1 MATVEDNRMAGR
13 VGKDLD
19 RTCPPRETVDRLRP
33 HFRALG
39 ITRLARQTGL
49 DTIGIPCFSAIRP
62 NARTLACSQGK
73 GVDDDAAM
81 ASAVM
86 EAAEFALAEREMPPA
101 WFGSAATL
109 QAMDASWFDPQRLLP
124 FGQQFDLDRPLAW
137 LAGRNVVSGGPV
149 LIPRDAVR
157 FDGETPDLIGI
168 AQSTNGLASGNTPEE
183 AEFHGVCELVERDAS
198 SLWSLLSAEQQAKSA
213 FDPARLQDPVVDRL
227 VARVAAANL
236 RLQLFD
242 LTSDIGVP
250 TVMALIGPV
259 EGWRYFEAAAGTGT
273 HPVPARAAQR
283 AITEAA
289 QSRITSIAGA
299 RDDVPTAQYETTKDA
314 AVSDLLVVPCTADP
328 PIGLTADAGRETAR
342 TFLRRA
348 LATAGITD
356 PVAASLGGESFGISV
371 VRVLSQVLED
381 REANPNWRPGARAV
395 ERLLEAA

>member
-1 MATVEDNRMAGR
+1 MASVDDNPSPGRAGW
-13 VGKDLD
+13 DAD
-19 RTCPPRETVDRLRP
+19 RACLPRETVQRLRP
-33 HFRALG
+33 HFPALG

-86 EAAEFALAEREMPPA
+86 EAAEFAVAEREMDPA
-101 WFGSAATL
+101 WVGSAAAL
-109 QAMDASWFDPQRLLP
+109 QAMDMSWFDPQRLLP
-124 FGQQFDLDRPLAW
+124 FGQLFDRDRPLAW
-137 LAGRNVVSGGPV
+137 LAGRSVLSGGPV

-157 FDGETPDLIGI
+157 FDGHTPDLNGI

-183 AEFHGVCELVERDAS
+183 AEFHGLCELVERDAS
-198 SLWSLLSAEQQAKSA
+198 SLWSLLPLEQQKLSA
-213 FDPARLQDPVVDRL
+213 FDAKRLRDPIVDRL
-227 VARVAAANL
+227 SALIARANL

-242 LTSDIGVP
+242 LTSNIGVP
-250 TVMALIGPV
+250 TVMALIGPT
-259 EGWRYFEAAAGTGT
+259 EGWRYFEAAAGTGS

-299 RDDVPTAQYETTKDA
+299 RDDIPTAQYETAKNA
-314 AVSDLLVVPCTADP
+314 AVSDLLATSCDREP
-328 PIGLTADAGRETAR
+328 PRGLTFNSGREAAK

-348 LATAGITD
+348 LLAAEITD
-356 PVAASLGGESFGISV
+356 PVATSLGGESFGISV
-371 VRVLSQVLED
+371 VRVLSEILED
-381 REANPNWRPGARAV
+381 RDANPNWRPGTRAV